1 MTKKIFRSGF
11 LTIILVLFISVVMIF
26 GVLFE
31 QFENQIENELKSE
44 ADYISYAVEKVGE
57 SVIYDFKDA
66 DKRITLIDE
75 NGVVIADTRADAAAL
90 DNHSDRK
97 EIIDAKKYGFGTS
110 SRYSDTLTEKT
121 IYCAVKTKNGKILRI
136 SATQSTV
143 VAMLIKLI
151 RPLALIVAAAL
162 LLSYIL
168 SKKVSKSI
176 VKPINELDLD
186 NPANNVAYEELT
198 PLLKKISVQKKT
210 IDRQIRDAR
219 QKQEEFRLITENMS
233 EGLVIIDKNAK
244 VLSYN
249 NAAVKLLEIDSDNI
263 DSALDINRK
272 KGFRQAVEK
281 ALSGERSQSDIV
293 SDLKSYDLIATPVME
308 EDKVIGAVIVIVDVT
323 EREKR
328 EQLRREFTSNVSH
341 ELRTPL
347 TSISGFA
354 EMLKAGDVDKDTAL
368 DFAGSIYD
376 EAQRLISLVN
386 DIMRLSEL
394 DEKSAQ
400 IKKENVNLTKLCEKI
415 TQRLKPYADKKNVEI
430 VCSGDD
436 AVIQG
441 SEKILEE
448 MVYNLCDNAVKYNID
463 GGKVNVRV
471 EKGEKNVSLSV
482 SDTGIGIPKAD
493 INRVFERF
501 YRVDKSHSKAVG
513 GTGLGLSIVKH
524 GAMYHDAQ
532 IKIDSREGKGT
543 TVTVIF

>member
-26 GVLFE
+26 GVLFDR
-31 QFENQIENELKSE
+31 FENQIENELKSE

-57 SVIYDFKDA
+57 SVIYDFKDT

-136 SATQSTV
+136 AATQSTV
-143 VAMLIKLI
+143 AAMLIKLV

-162 LLSYIL
+162 ILSFIL

-198 PLLKKISVQKKT
+198 PLLKKISAQKKT

-272 KGFRQAVEK
+272 KGFREAVEK
-281 ALSGERSQSDIV
+281 ALSGIRSQSDIV
-293 SDLKSYDLIATPVME
+293 SDLKSYDLIATPVTE
-308 EDKVIGAVIVIVDVT
+308 EEKVIGAVIVIVDVT

-354 EMLKAGDVDKDTAL
+354 EMLKAGDADKDTAL

-415 TQRLKPYADKKNVEI
+415 AQRLKPYADKKNVEI
-430 VCSGDD
+430 ICSGDD
-436 AVIQG
+436 AVIKG
-441 SEKILEE
+441 SGKILEE

-463 GGKVNVRV
+463 GGKVYVRV
-471 EKGEKNVSLSV
+471 KKGEKNVKLTV

-493 INRVFERF
+493 ISRVFERF

-524 GAMYHDAQ
+524 GAMHHNAQ
-532 IKIDSREGKGT
+532 IKIDSVEGKGT